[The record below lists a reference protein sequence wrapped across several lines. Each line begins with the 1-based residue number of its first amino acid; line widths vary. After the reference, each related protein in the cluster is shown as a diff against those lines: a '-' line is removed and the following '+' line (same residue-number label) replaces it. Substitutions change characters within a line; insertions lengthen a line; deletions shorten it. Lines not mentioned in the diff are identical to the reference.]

1 MKLARLLAL
10 LWAATGWQAF
20 AQWDTSGNG
29 MLNGTY
35 YFREVI
41 YGVGYN
47 TGGLSDA
54 AALYGTITFNGSG
67 TYTSIATCW
76 ITRAGSGSVRVWRV

>member
-29 MLNGTY
+29 MLNGQY
-35 YFREVI
+35 YFREVM
-41 YGVGYN
+41 YFVSS
-47 TGGLSDA
+47 TGALSQD
-54 AALYGTITFNGSG
+54 ALYGTIAFTGGPSA
-67 TYTSIATCW
+67 S
-76 ITRAGSGSVRVWRV
+76 